1 MSKIVYPQYFEIVG
15 ITRDAIHGRGDAYVN
30 GKHIYHRIFVN
41 AIIKEEDR
49 THEVYDEE
57 TSTIYVVPEW
67 MIPKMIEKIEYQRM
81 TKDWKNTTLFTGE
94 QHDILRILEL
104 VLIKQGENNLAE
116 LIQMNRLEN
125 KAPEVYDY
133 ETLYNKAMEK
143 IDKDI
148 LREEIM
154 RLKPIYK
161 LRGENIPQDIINN
174 F

>member
-15 ITRDAIHGRGDAYVN
+15 ITRDEIHGRDDPYVN
-30 GKHIYHRIFVN
+30 NKRLYHRIFVKP
-41 AIIKEEDR
+41 IIKEEDR

-57 TSTIYVVPEW
+57 TSTMYVVPEW
-67 MIPKMIEKIEYQRM
+67 MIPSMIEKTYHQRM
-81 TKDWKNTTLFTGE
+81 TKDWKNTKLFTGE
-94 QHDILRILEL
+94 QHEVLRILEL
-104 VLIKQGENNLAE
+104 VLIKQGENNLVK

-143 IDKDI
+143 IDKDK
-148 LREEIM
+148 LREEII

-161 LRGENIPQDIINN
+161 LRGERPPQDI
-174 F
+174 

>member
-1 MSKIVYPQYFEIVG
+1 MSKIVYPQYFDIVG
-15 ITRDAIHGRGDAYVN
+15 KIRDGIHGRDDPYVN

-41 AIIKEEDR
+41 GTIKEEDR

-57 TSTIYVVPEW
+57 TDNIYVVPEW
-67 MIPKMIEKIEYQRM
+67 MIPKIIENIEYQRM
-81 TKDWKNTTLFTGE
+81 TKDWKKTIEFTGE
-94 QHDILRILEL
+94 QDDILRILEL

-125 KAPEVYDY
+125 KAPEVYDF

-143 IDKDI
+143 IDKDK

-154 RLKPIYK
+154 RIKPIYK
-161 LRGENIPQDIINN
+161 LRGERPPQDI
-174 F
+174 

>member
-1 MSKIVYPQYFEIVG
+1 MSKIVCPQYFEIVG
-15 ITRDAIHGRGDAYVN
+15 ITRDEIHGRGDAYVN
-30 GKHIYHRIFVN
+30 NKRIYHRIFLK

-67 MIPKMIEKIEYQRM
+67 MIPSIIEKTLYQRM
-81 TKDWKNTTLFTGE
+81 TKDWKNTTMFTEE

-133 ETLYNKAMEK
+133 ETLYDKAMEK
-143 IDKDI
+143 IDKDK
-148 LREEIM
+148 LREEII

-161 LRGENIPQDIINN
+161 LRGERLPQDIINI

>member
-1 MSKIVYPQYFEIVG
+1 MSKIVYPQYFDIVG
-15 ITRDAIHGRGDAYVN
+15 KIRDKIHGRDDPYVN
-30 GKHIYHRIFVN
+30 GQHIYHRIFVKTT
-41 AIIKEEDR
+41 IKEEER

-57 TSTIYVVPEW
+57 TDTIYVVPEW

-81 TKDWKNTTLFTGE
+81 TKDWKKTIEFTGE

-116 LIQMNRLEN
+116 LIRMNRLE
-125 KAPEVYDY
+125 KLAPEVYDY
-133 ETLYNKAMEK
+133 ETLYHKAMEK

-148 LREEIM
+148 LREEII

-161 LRGENIPQDIINN
+161 LRGENIPQDI
-174 F
+174 